1 MDLMNSLILD
11 FFYINNI
18 LMVQENMGLFG
29 LYGIDEYSVIIVVFF
44 IVVIVFGVLG
54 NLVVIGMLF

>member
-1 MDLMNSLILD
+1 
-11 FFYINNI
+11 
-18 LMVQENMGLFG
+18 MGLFG